1 MKRLITEKTP
11 VTETI
16 QLWAMPQSQWHRE
29 NYPEDNPFRYE
40 MRTDE
45 PYGEGNI
52 LLDEQE
58 LTLYVPAGI
67 DLREKAVETL
77 QAEVARIRREASEQ
91 CEKLQEQINS
101 LRLLAHMP
109 EEAEDDSIVQSV
121 GPGASNAYVNQD

>member
-1 MKRLITEKTP
+1 MNRLITEKTP

-16 QLWAMPQSQWHRE
+16 QLWAMPHSKWHRE
-29 NYPEDNPFRYE
+29 TFPDDGPFMFV

-58 LTLYVPAGI
+58 LTLHVPAGI
-67 DLREKAVETL
+67 DLREKAIETL
-77 QAEVARIRREASEQ
+77 QAEVDKVRREAKER
-91 CEKLQEQINS
+91 CKDLQEQINS

-109 EEAEDDSIVQSV
+109 EEAEDNSIVQSV